1 MKIKPDLLRFNSWS
15 CAPMWV
21 RAVAAGKTKKRNG
34 NSMKKRTVVT
44 LALALGLAALSATA
58 QDAGGQAPRGDRPA
72 RPEGGPAGP
81 GPGGPGRGGF
91 RPPIS
96 PLEEALDANH
106 DGIISAEEIAN
117 ASAALKKL
125 DKNGD
130 GQLTPDEF
138 RPMRR
143 GPGRPPGGPDGQG
156 GPGPA
161 FDRGAGNPP
170 SGDDQN
176 RPPRRPAGE

>member
-1 MKIKPDLLRFNSWS
+1 
-15 CAPMWV
+15 
-21 RAVAAGKTKKRNG
+21 
-34 NSMKKRTVVT
+34 MKKRAIVT
-44 LALALGLAALSATA
+44 LALALGLTALNTVA
-58 QDAGGQAPRGDRPA
+58 QDAGGQPPRGDRPPPPDGGPGGGPQDGA
-72 RPEGGPAGP
+72 RPN
-81 GPGGPGRGGF
+81 GPGRGGF

-143 GPGRPPGGPDGQG
+143 GPGGPPPGGPGGQG
-156 GPGPA
+156 GAGPG
-161 FDRGAGNPP
+161 FDQGAGGPP
-170 SGDDQN
+170 NGDGQN